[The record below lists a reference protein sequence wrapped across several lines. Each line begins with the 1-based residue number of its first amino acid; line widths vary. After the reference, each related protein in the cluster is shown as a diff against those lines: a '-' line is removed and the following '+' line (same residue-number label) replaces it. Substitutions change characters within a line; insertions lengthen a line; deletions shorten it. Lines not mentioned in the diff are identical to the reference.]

1 MRKIVTF
8 TICLAVIVAVLV
20 PFAACAETTTA
31 LSTTS
36 REAILLSDDGQVLYE
51 SNATDKRPI
60 ASMTKIMTL
69 LCAYD
74 AIDDGKVALD
84 DDVVASSRAASMGGS
99 QVFLDANATYKMEN
113 LIKSIVVCSA
123 NDSCVAV
130 AEHVSGS
137 VEGFVDEMNAKA
149 KELGLVATH
158 FENCTGLP
166 AVSQFS
172 CAKDVAAMF
181 AALIK
186 HQHYFTCSR
195 IWMED
200 FAHPSGRVTGM
211 TNTNKL
217 IRFYDGCDG
226 GKTGYT
232 SEAQHCLSATA
243 KRGDTRVIAVV
254 VGAPDSKTR
263 FREVSEMFNYAFANY
278 ESKVYV
284 DKHSDVGEAQV
295 VGGKEK
301 TVKLA
306 AVDKLT
312 AFGKKGNVDYTVEY
326 EIDASVK
333 APVKQ
338 GDIVGRA
345 KLVDA
350 NGTVVK
356 EVAITVQNNV
366 DAKTYWDYVKDI
378 TTNN

>member
-1 MRKIVTF
+1 MTRKLLGVFLFIAIIT
-8 TICLAVIVAVLV
+8 AVLV
-20 PFAACAETTTA
+20 PITACAENTIV
-31 LSTTS
+31 TTS
-36 REAILLSDDGQVLYE
+36 REAILMSEDGQIIYE
-51 SNATDKRPI
+51 SNATEKRPI

-69 LCAYD
+69 LCVYD
-74 AIDDGKVALD
+74 AIDNGKVTLED
-84 DDVVASSRAASMGGS
+84 NVIASSRAASMGGS
-99 QVFLDANATYKMEN
+99 QVFLDANASYKLEN

-137 VEGFVDEMNAKA
+137 VENFVEGMNAKA

-172 CAKDVAAMF
+172 CAKDVAVMF
-181 AALIK
+181 ANLIK

-200 FAHPSGRVTGM
+200 FVHPSGRVTGM

-243 KRGDTRVIAVV
+243 KRGDTRIIAVV

-263 FREVSEMFNYAFANY
+263 FNEVSKMFNYAFANY

-284 DKHSDVGEAQV
+284 DKHSNIGEIEV

-301 TVKLA
+301 TAQIA
-306 AVDKLT
+306 ATDKLV
-312 AFGKKGNVDYTVEY
+312 AFGSKGSVDYTVEY
-326 EIDASVK
+326 EIDAKVK

-338 GDIVGRA
+338 GDIVGKA
-345 KLVDA
+345 KLLDSSGA
-350 NGTVVK
+350 VVK
-356 EVAITVQNNV
+356 EVPVAVQSNV
-366 DAKTYWDYVKDI
+366 EAKTYWDYIKDI
-378 TTNN
+378 ATNN

>member
-1 MRKIVTF
+1 
-8 TICLAVIVAVLV
+8 
-20 PFAACAETTTA
+20 
-31 LSTTS
+31 
-36 REAILLSDDGQVLYE
+36 
-51 SNATDKRPI
+51 
-60 ASMTKIMTL
+60 
-69 LCAYD
+69 
-74 AIDDGKVALD
+74 
-84 DDVVASSRAASMGGS
+84 
-99 QVFLDANATYKMEN
+99 
-113 LIKSIVVCSA
+113 
-123 NDSCVAV
+123 
-130 AEHVSGS
+130 
-137 VEGFVDEMNAKA
+137 
-149 KELGLVATH
+149 
-158 FENCTGLP
+158 
-166 AVSQFS
+166 
-172 CAKDVAAMF
+172 
-181 AALIK
+181 
-186 HQHYFTCSR
+186 
-195 IWMED
+195 
-200 FAHPSGRVTGM
+200 
-211 TNTNKL
+211 
-217 IRFYDGCDG
+217 
-226 GKTGYT
+226 
-232 SEAQHCLSATA
+232 
-243 KRGDTRVIAVV
+243 
-254 VGAPDSKTR
+254 
-263 FREVSEMFNYAFANY
+263 MFNYAFANY